1 MYLPA
6 DSKASCFHLALD
18 VYASVYFLKHLI
30 NQLFPSGF
38 RLVHFIAIEDIP
50 AFFINGL
57 V

>member
-18 VYASVYFLKHLI
+18 MYASVYFLKHLI

-50 AFFINGL
+50 AFL
-57 V
+57 L